1 VLKAKPGDL
10 VGCAIVP
17 LHRNRRR

>member
-17 LHRNRRR
+17 LHRNCRR